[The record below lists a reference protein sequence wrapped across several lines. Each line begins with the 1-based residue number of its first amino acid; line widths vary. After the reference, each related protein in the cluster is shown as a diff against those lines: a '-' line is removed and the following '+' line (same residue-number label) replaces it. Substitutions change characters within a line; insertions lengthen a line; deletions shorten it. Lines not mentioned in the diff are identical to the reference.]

1 MPLQCPPVVP
11 HRRNYRRLHP
21 NKQAN
26 SMSAAPVFLAYTHV
40 KFPTTVSKTVAKNP
54 PPGEIIS
61 ALHHRATM
69 DKVSSFCHVR
79 GVWKPQA
86 EEWMSLST
94 HLAELSEKHKSL
106 ERKIAEQI
114 ARPNADELELMRLK
128 REKLKLKDR
137 MTELKT

>member
-1 MPLQCPPVVP
+1 
-11 HRRNYRRLHP
+11 
-21 NKQAN
+21 
-26 SMSAAPVFLAYTHV
+26 
-40 KFPTTVSKTVAKNP
+40 
-54 PPGEIIS
+54 
-61 ALHHRATM
+61 M
-69 DKVSSFCHVR
+69 DKVSSFCHVSN
-79 GVWKPQA
+79 VWKPKA

-114 ARPNADELELMRLK
+114 ARPNSDELELMRLK

>member
-1 MPLQCPPVVP
+1 
-11 HRRNYRRLHP
+11 
-21 NKQAN
+21 
-26 SMSAAPVFLAYTHV
+26 
-40 KFPTTVSKTVAKNP
+40 
-54 PPGEIIS
+54 
-61 ALHHRATM
+61 
-69 DKVSSFCHVR
+69 
-79 GVWKPQA
+79 
-86 EEWMSLST
+86 MSLST